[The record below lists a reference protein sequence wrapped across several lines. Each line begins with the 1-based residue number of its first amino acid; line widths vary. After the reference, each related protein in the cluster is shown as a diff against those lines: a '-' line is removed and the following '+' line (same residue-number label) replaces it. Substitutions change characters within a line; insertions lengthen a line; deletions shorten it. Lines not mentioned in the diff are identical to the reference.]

1 LTDYYTDA
9 NKKNPLTILTTLV
22 ASLSL
27 SSIFSFISNHPKYNI
42 NNPKALGHQIKLLS
56 SDFAREF
63 MTYSCEK
70 EEILRKQYFAHR
82 SPPSGT
88 YICTAPSL
96 HKATQV
102 F

>member
-1 LTDYYTDA
+1 VSPSSDTPQPQTCIYFRLTDYYTDA

-27 SSIFSFISNHPKYNI
+27 SSIFSFISNHPKFNI

-56 SDFAREF
+56 SDFAREV

-70 EEILRKQYFAHR
+70 EKKF
-82 SPPSGT
+82 
-88 YICTAPSL
+88 
-96 HKATQV
+96 
-102 F
+102 